1 MSHKYRTIGAA
12 LAVLILLA
20 ACTRAQQQLSRS
32 DEVCSGTKCTSLRQ
46 FSWLIGNQLDDRVI
60 GYVIIVGSHIL
71 ERGQARTS
79 ANPPRRAMTAD
90 VPISIASIGK
100 IFTAIATMKLLEQHG
115 LSVDAKIARYLPSDW
130 VKGPG
135 IDTITFR
142 ELLTH
147 RAGFRHNSNDVFS
160 DNDATRRQ
168 IEDGIRAESKESAEY
183 NNLNFAIFREL
194 LPALE
199 GATDPGPARRS
210 TIFGRA
216 FKKLIARQVL
226 DPLGITDATCDEPPI
241 TPPAAIYPTM
251 VDDMAGP
258 PNGAEIP
265 PGPVACAAGGW
276 IMSPRS
282 LHLIA
287 ADLATGGKL
296 VSASQRQ
303 LMNDSCLGWD
313 CSAFLQP
320 NYRGKSGAFN
330 IYHAELSAFV
340 GIFANRIPVVVVMNS
355 RPPGPPSEIAYDCFL
370 IATR

>member
-1 MSHKYRTIGAA
+1 
-12 LAVLILLA
+12 
-20 ACTRAQQQLSRS
+20 
-32 DEVCSGTKCTSLRQ
+32 
-46 FSWLIGNQLDDRVI
+46 LIGNQLDDRVI

-265 PGPVACAAGGW
+265 PGRERDKPWEAVEMSAVSGDGG
-276 IMSPRS
+276 
-282 LHLIA
+282 
-287 ADLATGGKL
+287 
-296 VSASQRQ
+296 
-303 LMNDSCLGWD
+303 
-313 CSAFLQP
+313 
-320 NYRGKSGAFN
+320 RG
-330 IYHAELSAFV
+330 
-340 GIFANRIPVVVVMNS
+340 RVVL
-355 RPPGPPSEIAYDCFL
+355 R
-370 IATR
+370 